1 MAVVELTRALIRR
14 PSVTPDDHGCQQLI
28 AEHLKKLGFKIEA
41 MRFGDVDNLWARRGD
56 QAPVLC
62 FAGHTDVVPPG
73 PRKQWRVDPFAA
85 EIHDGKLIARGAADM
100 KASLA
105 AMISAC
111 ERFVTDYP
119 QHLGSL
125 AFLVTSDEEGAAQ
138 DGTLKVMQTL
148 TQRSETIDWCV
159 IGEPSSQDVLG
170 DTVRIGRRGSLTGL
184 MTIRGE
190 QGHVAYPLPAGNP
203 MHGLAQFVEAVTR
216 EPLDQ
221 GNEHFPPTTFQ
232 MVNVHSDADAP
243 NVVPASLQCRFNFR
257 YSTQWTHETL
267 SAHID
272 ALLAKLGL
280 DHEIEWRVAG
290 EPFLTEQGQLT
301 AAVCRAIKE
310 QTGLDAELSTSGG
323 TSDGRFIAPCGVDVV
338 EIGPINKTI
347 HRVNEEIDVADISRL
362 ENIYYTIAEI
372 LLVNGDD

>member
-56 QAPVLC
+56 SAPVLC
-62 FAGHTDVVPPG
+62 FAGHTDVVPAG
-73 PRKQWRVDPFAA
+73 PPEQWRVDPFAA

-100 KASLA
+100 KAGLA

-119 QHLGSL
+119 EHRGSL
-125 AFLVTSDEEGAAQ
+125 AFLITSDEEGPAQ

-148 TQRSETIDWCV
+148 TQRGESIDWCV
-159 IGEPSSQDVLG
+159 VGEPSSQDVLG

-203 MHGLAQFVEAVTR
+203 MHGLAQFIAAVTR

-221 GNEHFPPTTFQ
+221 GNAQFPPTTFQ

-243 NVVPASLQCRFNFR
+243 NVVPADLRCRFNFR
-257 YSTQWTHETL
+257 YSTEWTHQTL
-267 SAHID
+267 SAHVD
-272 ALLAKLGL
+272 AMLAELGL

-290 EPFLTEQGQLT
+290 EPFLTKEGELT
-301 AAVCRAIKE
+301 AAVCSAVKE
-310 QTGLDAELSTSGG
+310 HTGLDPELSTSGG
-323 TSDGRFIAPCGVDVV
+323 TSDGRYIAPCGVDVV

-347 HRVNEEIDVADISRL
+347 HQVNEEIDVADISRL
-362 ENIYYTIAEI
+362 ENIYYRIAE
-372 LLVNGDD
+372 LLLTN